1 MASKYNF
8 DLIVIG
14 SGPAGEKGAA
24 QAAYFG
30 KKTAIIERAPRV
42 GGAGVNTGTVPSN
55 TLRETALYFS
65 NLRQRGLYGIDY
77 SIKENISIEDFMYR
91 KTHVVNNEWDLIYKN
106 IERHNIELIFG
117 HASFL
122 DAHTIQVECEGALEK
137 YTAEYFLIATGSLP
151 NRPDNFPIDDHL
163 VYDSDSVL
171 NMDRI
176 PKNLAVIG
184 GGFIGC
190 EYATIFTALGI
201 LVTLVESRSRL
212 LSFVDGEIVER
223 LHMCLVDLGM
233 TLMLNEEYDH
243 IEKGNTSATVYL
255 KSGKK
260 FTAEKVLVAAGRY
273 GNTRKLGLENL
284 KITPDA
290 KGHLA
295 VNLQFQTSVPN
306 IYAAGDVIG
315 FPSLASTSMEQARVA
330 MCHAFKLE
338 YKKQVSP
345 FIPLAV
351 YSIPEISYAGLT
363 EEALKEKKIPYCVGR
378 AMFELNARGQI
389 IGDLNGMVKLLFSP
403 SDQKLLGVHIIGEG
417 ASELIHLGLFVL
429 SQGLTIDYFIQ
440 SVFNFPT
447 LSEAYKYASYDGL
460 GNLQK
465 MKQGSS

>member
-1 MASKYNF
+1 MAGTYDF

-30 KKTAIIERAPRV
+30 KRTAIIEQAPRV
-42 GGAGVNTGTVPSN
+42 GGAGVNTGTVPSK

-91 KTHVVNNEWDLIYKN
+91 KTHVVNNEWDLIYQN

-122 DAHTIQVECEGALEK
+122 DAHTIQVEREGAVEK
-137 YTAEYFLIATGSLP
+137 YSAEIILIATGSLP
-151 NRPDNFPIDDHL
+151 NRPDNFPIDDRL

-176 PKNLAVIG
+176 PKNLTVIG

-201 LVTLVESRSRL
+201 PVTLVESKPRL
-212 LSFVDGEIVER
+212 LSFIDGEIAER
-223 LHMCLVDLGM
+223 LQKHLTGLGM
-233 TLMLNEEYDH
+233 TIRLNEVYDH
-243 IEKGNTSATVYL
+243 IEKGTDSVVVHL
-255 KSGKK
+255 KGGKK
-260 FTAEKVLVAAGRY
+260 FEADRALVAAGRY
-273 GNTRKLGLENL
+273 GNTKNLGLEKLN
-284 KITPDA
+284 IVPDA
-290 KGHLA
+290 KGHLSA
-295 VNLQFQTSVPN
+295 NQQFQTSVPN

-345 FIPLAV
+345 FIPLAI
-351 YSIPEISYAGLT
+351 YSIPEISYSGAT
-363 EEALKEKKIPYCVGR
+363 EETLKEKKIPYCVGR

-389 IGDLNGMVKLLFSP
+389 IGDLSGMVKLLFSP
-403 SDQKLLGVHIIGEG
+403 TDQKLLGVHIMGEG
-417 ASELIHLGLFVL
+417 ASELIHLGLFVI
-429 SQGLTIDYFIQ
+429 SNGLTIDYFIQ

-447 LSEAYKYASYDGL
+447 LSEAYKYAAYDGL

-465 MKQGSS
+465 MK

>member
-1 MASKYNF
+1 MAQTYDF

-30 KKTAIIERAPRV
+30 KKTAIIEKAPRV
-42 GGAGVNTGTVPSN
+42 GGAGVNTGTVPSK

-91 KTHVVNNEWDLIYKN
+91 KTHVVNNEWDLIYRN

-117 HASFL
+117 HAKFI
-122 DAHTIQVECEGALEK
+122 DAHTIEVENQGAIDK
-137 YTAEYFLIATGSLP
+137 FTAEFILIAAGSLP
-151 NRPDNFPIDDHL
+151 NRPDNFPIDDRL
-163 VYDSDSVL
+163 VYDSDSIL

-201 LVTLVESRSRL
+201 PVTIVESKQRL
-212 LSFVDGEIVER
+212 LSFIDGEISER
-223 LHMCLVDLGM
+223 LHKHLTGLGM
-233 TLMLNEEYDH
+233 TIMLGEEYERM
-243 IEKGNTSATVYL
+243 EKGTDSATVFL

-260 FTAEKVLVAAGRY
+260 FSAERVLVASGRY
-273 GNTRKLGLENL
+273 GNTKNLGLEKLN
-284 KITPDA
+284 ITPDA

-306 IYAAGDVIG
+306 VYAAGDVIG

-351 YSIPEISYAGLT
+351 YSIPEISYAGAT
-363 EEALKEKKIPYCVGR
+363 EDVLKEKKIPYCVGR
-378 AMFELNARGQI
+378 SMFELNARGQI
-389 IGDLNGMVKLLFSP
+389 IGDVSGMIKLIFSP
-403 SDQKLLGVHIIGEG
+403 SDQKLLGVHIMGEG
-417 ASELIHLGLFVL
+417 ASELIHLGLLVL

-447 LSEAYKYASYDGL
+447 LSEAYKYAAYDGL

-465 MKQGSS
+465 MK

>member
-1 MASKYNF
+1 MADRYDF

-30 KKTAIIERAPRV
+30 KKTAIIEKAPRV
-42 GGAGVNTGTVPSN
+42 GGAGVNTGTVPSK

-65 NLRQRGLYGIDY
+65 NLRQRGMYGIDY

-91 KTHVVNNEWDLIYKN
+91 KTHVVNNEWDLIYQN

-117 HASFL
+117 HASFI
-122 DAHTIQVECEGALEK
+122 DAHTLRVDRDGTIEK
-137 YTAEYFLIATGSLP
+137 YSAEFILIASGSLP

-163 VYDSDSVL
+163 VYDSDSIL

-176 PKNLAVIG
+176 PKDLAVIG

-190 EYATIFTALGI
+190 EYATIFTALRI
-201 LVTLVESRSRL
+201 PVTLVESKPRL
-212 LSFVDGEIVER
+212 LSFIDGEIAER
-223 LHMCLVDLGM
+223 LHKHLVDLGM
-233 TLMLNEEYDH
+233 TILLNEEYDR
-243 IEKGNTSATVYL
+243 IEKGTNSVTVHL

-260 FTAEKVLVAAGRY
+260 FIAEKALVAAGRY
-273 GNTRKLGLENL
+273 GNTKNLRLEKLN
-284 KITPDA
+284 IIPDA

-295 VNLQFQTSVPN
+295 VNQQFQTSVPN
-306 IYAAGDVIG
+306 VYAAGDVIG
-315 FPSLASTSMEQARVA
+315 FPSLASTSMEQGRVA

-345 FIPLAV
+345 FIPLTI
-351 YSIPEISYAGLT
+351 YSIPEISFTGAT
-363 EEALKEKKIPYCVGR
+363 EEVLKEKKIPYCAGR
-378 AMFELNARGQI
+378 ALFELNARGQI
-389 IGDLNGMVKLLFSP
+389 IGDLSGLVKLLFSP
-403 SDQKLLGVHIIGEG
+403 SDQKLLGVHIMGEG

-429 SQGLTIDYFIQ
+429 SNGLTIDYFIQ

-447 LSEAYKYASYDGL
+447 LSEAYKYAAYDGL

-465 MKQGSS
+465 MKKPA

>member
-1 MASKYNF
+1 MESTYDF
-8 DLIVIG
+8 DLVVIG

-30 KKTAIIERAPRV
+30 KKTALIEKAPRV
-42 GGAGVNTGTVPSN
+42 GGAGVNTGTVPSK

-91 KTHVVNNEWDLIYKN
+91 KTHVVNNEWDLIYQN

-122 DAHTIQVECEGALEK
+122 DAHTIQVEREGSLEK
-137 YTAEYFLIATGSLP
+137 YTAEYFLVATGSLP
-151 NRPDNFPIDDHL
+151 NRPNNFPIDDHL

-184 GGFIGC
+184 GGIIGC
-190 EYATIFTALGI
+190 EYATIFAALGI
-201 LVTLVESRSRL
+201 PVTLVESKPRL
-212 LSFVDGEIVER
+212 LPFVDAEIAER
-223 LHMCLVDLGM
+223 LQKYLTDLGM
-233 TLMLNEEYDH
+233 TLMLNESYDR
-243 IEKGNTSATVYL
+243 IEKGDTAAIVHL

-260 FTAEKVLVAAGRY
+260 FTSEKVLVAAGRY
-273 GNTRKLGLENL
+273 GNTKNLGLEKL

-351 YSIPEISYAGLT
+351 YAIPEISWAGAT
-363 EEALKEKKIPYCVGR
+363 EEALKEKKIPYCIGR

-389 IGDLNGMVKLLFSP
+389 IGDLNGMIKLLFSP
-403 SDQKLLGVHIIGEG
+403 TDQKLLGVHIIGEG
-417 ASELIHLGLFVL
+417 ASELIHIGLFVL
-429 SQGLTIDYFIQ
+429 SQGLTIDFFIQ

-447 LSEAYKYASYDGL
+447 LSEAYKYAAYDGL
-460 GNLQK
+460 GNLHK
-465 MKQGSS
+465 MKQGHA

>member
-1 MASKYNF
+1 MASTYDF

-42 GGAGVNTGTVPSN
+42 GGAGVNTGTVPSK

-91 KTHVVNNEWDLIYKN
+91 KTHVVNNEWDLIYQN

-122 DAHTIQVECEGALEK
+122 DAHTVQVEREGALEK
-137 YTAEYFLIATGSLP
+137 YSAEYFLIATGSLP

-176 PKNLAVIG
+176 PKHLTVIG

-201 LVTLVESRSRL
+201 PVTLVESRSRL
-212 LSFVDGEIVER
+212 LSFIDGEIAER
-223 LHMCLVDLGM
+223 LHTHLVDLGM
-233 TLMLNEEYDH
+233 TILLNEEYDR
-243 IEKGNTSATVYL
+243 IEKGDANAIVYL

-273 GNTRKLGLENL
+273 GNTKKLGLEKL
-284 KITPDA
+284 KITPDV

-295 VNLQFQTSVPN
+295 VNMQFQTSVPN

-351 YSIPEISYAGLT
+351 YSIPEISYAGAT
-363 EEALKEKKIPYCVGR
+363 EESLKEKKIPYCVGR

-389 IGDLNGMVKLLFSP
+389 IGDVNGMVKLLFSP

-429 SQGLTIDYFIQ
+429 SQGFTIDYFIQ
-440 SVFNFPT
+440 AVFNFPT

-465 MKQGSS
+465 MK

>member
-1 MASKYNF
+1 MASTYDF

-30 KKTAIIERAPRV
+30 KKTAIIEKAPRV
-42 GGAGVNTGTVPSN
+42 GGAGVNTGTVPSK

-91 KTHVVNNEWDLIYKN
+91 KTHVVNNEWDLIYQN

-117 HASFL
+117 HASFI
-122 DAHTIQVECEGALEK
+122 DAHTIQVKRAGALEK
-137 YTAEYFLIATGSLP
+137 YTAEFFLIAVGSLP

-176 PKNLAVIG
+176 PKSLAVIG
-184 GGFIGC
+184 GGIIGC
-190 EYATIFTALGI
+190 EYATIFAALGI
-201 LVTLVESRSRL
+201 PVTLVESKPRL
-212 LSFVDGEIVER
+212 LSFVDAEIAER
-223 LHMCLVDLGM
+223 LQKYLVDLGM
-233 TLMLNEEYDH
+233 TVMLNEVYDR
-243 IEKGNTSATVYL
+243 IEKGDAAAIVHL

-260 FTAEKVLVAAGRY
+260 FSSEKVLVAAGRY
-273 GNTRKLGLENL
+273 GNTKKLGLEKL

-351 YSIPEISYAGLT
+351 YSIPEISWAGAT
-363 EEALKEKKIPYCVGR
+363 EQTLKEKKIPYCIGR

-403 SDQKLLGVHIIGEG
+403 TDQKLLGVHVIGEG

-465 MKQGSS
+465 MKQGSA

>member
-1 MASKYNF
+1 MAQTYDF

-30 KKTAIIERAPRV
+30 KKTAVIEKAPRV
-42 GGAGVNTGTVPSN
+42 GGAGVNTGTVPSK

-91 KTHVVNNEWDLIYKN
+91 KTHVVNNEWDLIYRN

-117 HASFL
+117 HAKFI
-122 DAHTIQVECEGALEK
+122 DAHTIEVENQGAVDK
-137 YTAEYFLIATGSLP
+137 FTAEFFLIATGSLP

-163 VYDSDSVL
+163 VYDSDSIL

-201 LVTLVESRSRL
+201 PVTLVESKQRL
-212 LSFVDGEIVER
+212 LSFIDGEISER
-223 LHMCLVDLGM
+223 LHKHLDGLGM
-233 TLMLNEEYDH
+233 TIMLGEVYERM
-243 IEKGNTSATVYL
+243 EKGADSATVFL

-260 FTAEKVLVAAGRY
+260 FSAEKVLVASGRY
-273 GNTRKLGLENL
+273 GNTKNLGLETLNV
-284 KITPDA
+284 TPDA
-290 KGHLA
+290 KGHLS

-306 IYAAGDVIG
+306 VYAAGDVIG

-351 YSIPEISYAGLT
+351 YSIPEISYAGAS
-363 EEALKEKKIPYCVGR
+363 EESLKEKKIPYCVGR
-378 AMFELNARGQI
+378 AMFDLNARGQI
-389 IGDLNGMVKLLFSP
+389 IGDLSGMVKLIFSP
-403 SDQKLLGVHIIGEG
+403 QDQKLLGVHIMGEG
-417 ASELIHLGLFVL
+417 ASELIHIGLFVL

-447 LSEAYKYASYDGL
+447 LSEAYKYAAYDGL

-465 MKQGSS
+465 MK